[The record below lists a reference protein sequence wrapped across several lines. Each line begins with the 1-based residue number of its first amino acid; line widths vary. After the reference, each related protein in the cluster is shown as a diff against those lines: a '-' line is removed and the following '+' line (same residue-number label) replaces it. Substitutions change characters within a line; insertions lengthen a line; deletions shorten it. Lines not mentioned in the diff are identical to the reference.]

1 MTTAPTDGELIAA
14 AKSYVD
20 ALVSHDPSGVPFHPD
35 CVRIE
40 LGVKTG
46 RNGNHLRRSLAR
58 GPQFRLIHTIGDF
71 TAVVTDGDEAKRSST
86 QFDGDEAKRSSTQFA
101 GDEAKR
107 SSTPIGRVV
116 HTTFYVDVHPKP
128 LRLRALVTEGFEFD
142 ETGRITKIVAKF
154 GIPRRH

>member
-86 QFDGDEAKRSSTQFA
+86 QFA